1 MERVFQDDLPTVRIP
16 YLRASGA
23 ITPETREFSVHLGGV
38 EKTVSVMLQRFPN
51 GGSWSLFLCPQC
63 GRKARALRL
72 LRGEVLCRR
81 CCVSRGVRFRCE
93 PMGLRQRAEH
103 RAPKLRVMLQS
114 EQSLR
119 IKPCQWGRMERRVRL
134 QAALHKAELLVGYH
148 DLVKS
153 KPGET

>member
-1 MERVFQDDLPTVRIP
+1 MRVFQDDLPTVRIP

-23 ITPETREFSVHLGGV
+23 ITPETSAFSVHLGGV
-38 EKTVSVMLQRFPN
+38 EKTVSVTLQRFPN

-81 CCVSRGVRFRCE
+81 CCVAGGVRFRCE

-103 RAPKLRVMLQS
+103 RALKLRVMLQS

-119 IKPCQWGRMERRVRL
+119 LKPCQWGKMERRVRL
-134 QAALHKAELLVGYH
+134 QAALHKAELLIGH
-148 DLVKS
+148 TDFVKP